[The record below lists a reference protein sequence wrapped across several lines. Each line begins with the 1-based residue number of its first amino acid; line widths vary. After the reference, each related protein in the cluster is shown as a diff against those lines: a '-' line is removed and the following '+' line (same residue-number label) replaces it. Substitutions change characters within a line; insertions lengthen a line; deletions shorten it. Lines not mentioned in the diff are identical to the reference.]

1 VETPNSGMRGRV
13 CLITGGSSGIGKATA
28 LGLANMDATVI
39 VLGRDS
45 GRGEAA
51 ITEIKQKSGNE
62 AVDLMLADL
71 SSQASIRRLAEDFKG
86 TYGRLHVLINNAG
99 VFLSRR
105 TVTVDGIE
113 ATFAINYLAPFLLT
127 NLLVD
132 VLKASAP
139 ARIVNVTSSGERS
152 GTINFDDL
160 QGEKGYGGIRAYNQS
175 KLAMVQFTYELA
187 RRLEGTGVTANC
199 VHPGVA
205 ATNLGRGGGGFFGFL
220 SRLTQP
226 FLSSPEQGAETS
238 IYLASSPEVEGVSGK
253 YFAKKAEARSS
264 ENSYDEATARRLWQI
279 SADLTKLPFRK

>member
-1 VETPNSGMRGRV
+1 
-13 CLITGGSSGIGKATA
+13 
-28 LGLANMDATVI
+28 
-39 VLGRDS
+39 
-45 GRGEAA
+45 
-51 ITEIKQKSGNE
+51 
-62 AVDLMLADL
+62 
-71 SSQASIRRLAEDFKG
+71 
-86 TYGRLHVLINNAG
+86 
-99 VFLSRR
+99 
-105 TVTVDGIE
+105 VTCPV
-113 ATFAINYLAPFLLT
+113 APFLVT

-160 QGEKGYGGIRAYNQS
+160 QGERGYGGIRAYNQS
-175 KLAMVQFTYELA
+175 KLAMVQFTYELT
-187 RRLEGTGVTANC
+187 RRLEGTGVTAKC

-253 YFAKKAEARSS
+253 YYREEGRGQIVREVLRRGCRPSTVADKRRSHEAAFSKIKGYFPRTRERTKQFLVSPLPKRALSVMNSRAFAE
-264 ENSYDEATARRLWQI
+264 
-279 SADLTKLPFRK
+279 P

>member
-1 VETPNSGMRGRV
+1 METPNSGMRGRV

-113 ATFAINYLAPFLLT
+113 ATFAINYLAP
-127 NLLVD
+127 
-132 VLKASAP
+132 S
-139 ARIVNVTSSGERS
+139 
-152 GTINFDDL
+152 
-160 QGEKGYGGIRAYNQS
+160 
-175 KLAMVQFTYELA
+175 
-187 RRLEGTGVTANC
+187 C
-199 VHPGVA
+199 
-205 ATNLGRGGGGFFGFL
+205 
-220 SRLTQP
+220 
-226 FLSSPEQGAETS
+226 
-238 IYLASSPEVEGVSGK
+238 
-253 YFAKKAEARSS
+253 
-264 ENSYDEATARRLWQI
+264 
-279 SADLTKLPFRK
+279 

>member
-1 VETPNSGMRGRV
+1 MTCPV
-13 CLITGGSSGIGKATA
+13 
-28 LGLANMDATVI
+28 
-39 VLGRDS
+39 
-45 GRGEAA
+45 
-51 ITEIKQKSGNE
+51 
-62 AVDLMLADL
+62 
-71 SSQASIRRLAEDFKG
+71 
-86 TYGRLHVLINNAG
+86 
-99 VFLSRR
+99 
-105 TVTVDGIE
+105 
-113 ATFAINYLAPFLLT
+113 APFVLT

-160 QGEKGYGGIRAYNQS
+160 QGERGYDGIRAYNQS

-199 VHPGVA
+199 VHPGMA

-220 SRLTQP
+220 SRVTQP

-264 ENSYDEATARRLWQI
+264 EKSYDEAAAHRLWQI
-279 SADLTKLPFRK
+279 SADLTKLPFRR